1 MSNVQVFTNPIFGTV
16 RTVTIN
22 NQIFFVGKDV
32 ANILGYVNTKQAII
46 QHVDEEDKLGYQI
59 KTSGQ
64 NREMVVINE
73 SGLYSLI
80 LSSKLPAAKDFKR
93 WITSEVIPA
102 IRKYGAYFAPAT
114 FDAILKNPDYLGKIF
129 ANWKADHDKLIAAQE
144 QIALNEPK
152 VKFADAVEGS
162 HTSILIGDFAKILAQ
177 NGFNIGQKRLFKYLR
192 ENGYLIKGKRDDYNM
207 PTQKSIEKG
216 LFEIKENVINYPD
229 GVCKLTRTPKIT
241 GKGQM
246 YFFSE
251 FNKLF

>member
-1 MSNVQVFTNPIFGTV
+1 M
-16 RTVTIN
+16 
-22 NQIFFVGKDV
+22 
-32 ANILGYVNTKQAII
+32 
-46 QHVDEEDKLGYQI
+46 
-59 KTSGQ
+59 
-64 NREMVVINE
+64 
-73 SGLYSLI
+73 YSLR

-192 ENGYLIKGKRDDYNM
+192 EKGYLIKGKRNDYNM
-207 PTQKSIEKG
+207 PTQKAIEKG

-229 GVCKLTRTPKIT
+229 GVCALTRTPKIT